1 MSKKQTEVSGNKVLE
16 YELIDFRHPI
26 RKTVTHVPRIIGQKT
41 VGFDELVKRAK
52 SRGLSTIGSET
63 LFKAQFEC
71 LMELVQECLGSGDA
85 VNLDGYLRLQPFLK
99 GKVDEKGE
107 VTKSNKLV
115 VRASPLA
122 KLDLSVTSFAWRL
135 KGSRV
140 KRL

>member
-1 MSKKQTEVSGNKVLE
+1 M
-16 YELIDFRHPI
+16 
-26 RKTVTHVPRIIGQKT
+26 
-41 VGFDELVKRAK
+41 
-52 SRGLSTIGSET
+52 
-63 LFKAQFEC
+63 
-71 LMELVQECLGSGDA
+71 VQECLESGDS

-99 GKVDEKGE
+99 AKVDEKGE

>member
-26 RKTVTHVPRIIGQKT
+26 RKTVTRVPRIIGQKT

-52 SRGLSTIGSET
+52 SRGLS
-63 LFKAQFEC
+63 QFEC
-71 LMELVQECLGSGDA
+71 LMELVQECLESGDA